1 MTECQKLKEVA
12 DQKSRHMLGHF
23 TPTCEADGSF
33 SATQCHGYIGFCWC
47 ATPDGTE
54 VSGTRTRAQKKP
66 DCTSLLHT
74 VNLTIGPICQLPMK
88 TGLCRAAKKRF
99 YYNANTK
106 TCKLFTYGGCGG
118 NGNNFETMEECIG
131 KCMRIIGKFIPTTAA
146 TIM

>member
-1 MTECQKLKEVA
+1 
-12 DQKSRHMLGHF
+12 
-23 TPTCEADGSF
+23 
-33 SATQCHGYIGFCWC
+33 
-47 ATPDGTE
+47 
-54 VSGTRTRAQKKP
+54 
-66 DCTSLLHT
+66 
-74 VNLTIGPICQLPMK
+74 MK

-99 YYNANTK
+99 YYNADTK